1 MLKLL
6 WFVQPPSQDLAGFEQ
21 WYQDEHV
28 PIGMRQERLQ
38 RFRINRSLYPQ
49 PGFVAKAM
57 GTDKPEVYRFSE
69 GYWLNAD
76 DMRHCYASVHGRAAL
91 ADGTLNMRGTAVP
104 TKPGSVLVME
114 EEAFP
119 VAEELAFNVRTGKYR
134 GEQACKLFGFVK
146 LRDGTAADF
155 DKRYA
160 ALARDV
166 ASDPDLRGHIVSR
179 SVDEV
184 IRPGRL
190 VQWPPVGADHYD
202 RTVEFYFESPKALER
217 FAASAWMGQ
226 VTALIGELATARFW
240 DAAQIQE
247 VFYTTT
253 GDQPLEESWK
263 ALFPA

>member
-6 WFVQPPSQDLAGFEQ
+6 WFVQPPGQDLEAFEQ

-28 PIGMRQERLQ
+28 PVGMRQERLQ

-49 PGFVAKAM
+49 PAFVTKAM
-57 GTDKPEVYRFSE
+57 GTDKPEAYRFSE
-69 GYWLNAD
+69 GYWLSAD

-91 ADGTLNMRGTAVP
+91 ADGSLNMRGSAVP
-104 TKPGSVLVME
+104 TKPSPVLVME

-119 VAEELAFNVRTGKYR
+119 VAEELAFNVRTGRYR
-134 GEQACKLFGFVK
+134 GEQACKLFGFIR

-155 DKRYA
+155 DRRYA
-160 ALARDV
+160 ALAKEVVEDGE
-166 ASDPDLRGHIVSR
+166 LRGHIVSR

-184 IRPGRL
+184 IKPGRL
-190 VQWPPVGADHYD
+190 VQWPPIGADHYD
-202 RTVEFYFESPKALER
+202 RTVEYYFESPKALDH
-217 FAASAWMGQ
+217 FGASAWMGK
-226 VTALIGELATARFW
+226 VGALIGEVSTAHFW

-253 GDQPLEESWK
+253 GDQPLEASWK
-263 ALFPA
+263 ALYPA